1 MAKYGKHID
10 AKWQQKW
17 EETGIYRFSREN
29 VGKKLY
35 CLEMFSYPSGAKLHV
50 GHWWNFGLTDSWA
63 RAKRMQGFEVFEP
76 MGFDAFG
83 LPAENYAI
91 KTGVHPRDSTLSNIQ
106 TMRQQL
112 RTMGAMFD
120 WDYEVVT
127 CEPDYYK
134 WTQWLFLKLY
144 ERGLSYRKEAPVN
157 WCPSCNTSLANEQ
170 VDGAHCERCQTEVT
184 KKNLTQWFFKI
195 TAYAEQLLAGLDE
208 LRWPEKTKTMQ
219 RNWIGKSTGAT
230 IRFAVENST
239 AAIPVFT
246 TRADTLLGCTYLV
259 LAPELAL
266 VDELTLPAYRGSV
279 ETYREYVNRQ
289 SEIERLS
296 TAHAKS
302 GVFIGAYAL
311 HPITGERLPIWI
323 ADYVLASYGTGAV
336 MAVPGHDTRD
346 FAFAKQYGLAIPR
359 VIGATNADLD
369 DSLPFVEDGVLVNS
383 REFNGLTSAQA
394 RTKIVEHLQAT
405 DHASETVNYRLRDWL
420 VSRQRYW
427 GAPIPIVY
435 CDRCGMVPVPEEQ
448 LPVLLPYN
456 VDFTPDGKS
465 PLSKSEDFIR
475 TKCPECGGEARRDTD
490 TLDTFVCSSWYFLRY
505 PDNKNVAAA
514 WDPNW
519 INQMLPVDM
528 YVGGPEHA
536 VMHLLYARFIT
547 HALHDMGYVNFTEP
561 FKALTHQGI
570 ILGADGEKM
579 SKSKGN
585 TVSPD
590 SYIDAYGSDVFR
602 LYLQFGFNY
611 LEGGPWSEEGMKAVA
626 RFVERVERFADRV
639 GDMYRDVRGEKGEV
653 RGGAL
658 GSAEREVEYVLHHAV
673 KSITRDV
680 EAFGFNTCISRLM
693 ELLNAFNRYDSEAP
707 TKHGQFI
714 HESFATFVRLLA
726 PFAPHLAEE
735 LWSQLGYVDSVHRQ
749 PWPQHLESALVKDT
763 VELAVQV
770 NGRIRDKI
778 RVASDADEE
787 TIKATALTAEKAAPF
802 LSDMVVQKVIVIK
815 GSLVNIVVRPA

>member
-219 RNWIGKSTGAT
+219 KNWIGKSIGAT
-230 IRFAVENST
+230 IRFAVENGT
-239 AAIPVFT
+239 AAVPVFT

-405 DHASETVNYRLRDWL
+405 GHASETVNYRLRDWL

-475 TKCPECGGEARRDTD
+475 TSCPECGGEARRDTD

-611 LEGGPWSEEGMKAVA
+611 LEGGPWSEEGIKAVA